1 VGAHRHH
8 EGAGGATASAR
19 WLLATLCF
27 AAFLLSALQT
37 LVVPVVQVISRS
49 LHTSED
55 VTSWV
60 ITANLLAA
68 AISTPLLGRL
78 GDLRGRRSVLLGVL
92 ATVLAGSLIAATA
105 HSLPLLLVG
114 RVLQGTSYSIF
125 PIAIALI
132 RDEFPAARV
141 TRAMAGISGMLSVGA
156 GVALVATGLL
166 THHGGDYRRIFWL
179 AAGLTAIALVMALFT
194 VPTRHPQAVGRVDW
208 LGAIILAFAL
218 VLLLTALSRGNRWGW
233 NSVEVISCLI
243 AATVAF
249 AVFVCLERTIPH
261 ALVAP
266 RMLTQRPIVIA
277 NVSGLIL
284 GLSNFIGFLGVTT
297 LVETPRALAGYGFSA
312 TALSASVVYLLPGAL
327 FGLVAAPLG
336 GALITWLGPRSTLLL
351 SMLLA
356 SAAFTA
362 LVFFRDASWQVIL
375 AALGA
380 FTAVILGYAAI
391 PALLS
396 EHVSPA
402 ETGIANS
409 VNSVARTVGS
419 ALASAVLAALL
430 TRNYIPGLPLALPRS
445 HQYTVVFLIGGGIT
459 LSSALL
465 VAFGMKPQRHHL
477 GRGASAHRTTPAEH
491 TTSVR
496 HNENGPLMSVADT
509 VSVNQHKSV
518 STTTSQSNT
527 HANHCGYIRN
537 CMHLEENE
545 FSRNEGTWKSG
556 SRRRKFGTCQRN
568 PRRIR
573 DQQLKRG
580 HG

>member
-8 EGAGGATASAR
+8 ESASGAAASPR

-37 LVVPVVQVISRS
+37 LVVPVVHDIGRS

-68 AISTPLLGRL
+68 AVSTPLLGRL

-92 ATVLAGSLIAATA
+92 ATVLAGSLIAATT

-114 RVLQGTSYSIF
+114 RVLQGTSFSIF

-132 RDEFPAARV
+132 RDEIPAERV
-141 TRAMAGISGMLSVGA
+141 TRAMAGVSGMLSVGA
-156 GVALVATGLL
+156 GVALAATGLL

-179 AAGLTAIALVMALFT
+179 AAGLTAMALVLAWFT

-208 LGAIILAFAL
+208 PGAAILAVAL
-218 VLLLTALSRGNRWGW
+218 ILLLTALSRGNRWGW
-233 NSVEVISCLI
+233 NSVGVIGCLI
-243 AATVAF
+243 AAAVAF
-249 AVFVCLERTIPH
+249 AVFVRLERTIPH
-261 ALVAP
+261 ALVAT

-277 NVSGLIL
+277 NVAGLIL
-284 GLSNFIGFLGVTT
+284 GISNFTGFLGVTA

-312 TALSASVVYLLPGAL
+312 TALSTSVVYLLPGAL
-327 FGLVAAPLG
+327 SGLVAAPLG
-336 GALITWLGPRSTLLL
+336 GALIARLGPRTTLLL

-356 SAAFTA
+356 AAAFTA
-362 LVFFRDASWQVIL
+362 LAFFRDASWQVIL
-375 AALGA
+375 ATLGA

-445 HQYTVVFLIGGGIT
+445 HQYTVVFLIGDGIT
-459 LSSALL
+459 LFSALL
-465 VAFGMKPQRHHL
+465 IAFGLKPQRHHL
-477 GRGASAHRTTPAEH
+477 RRGTSAPGRLRQNTLRPTDTTK
-491 TTSVR
+491 
-496 HNENGPLMSVADT
+496 T
-509 VSVNQHKSV
+509 V
-518 STTTSQSNT
+518 
-527 HANHCGYIRN
+527 
-537 CMHLEENE
+537 L
-545 FSRNEGTWKSG
+545 
-556 SRRRKFGTCQRN
+556 
-568 PRRIR
+568 
-573 DQQLKRG
+573 
-580 HG
+580 